1 MEEEIKTEE
10 QIGFCFCC
18 LFVFKFLNFLLGEVL
33 QR

>member
-10 QIGFCFCC
+10 QIGFCC